1 MLDYLPLHD
10 IRIFSRPPFT
20 LLMKLR
26 VKFKFHGPP
35 FELLHHFEASYE
47 LDYRI
52 KAESFNLSLLI
63 EIWKAL

>member
-1 MLDYLPLHD
+1 
-10 IRIFSRPPFT
+10 
-20 LLMKLR
+20 MKLR

-63 EIWKAL
+63 EIWKALWMSITSDELISICGIGEEKR